1 MQVVVRATPRVSAWD
16 AGRADEGAER
26 RCQKAVPPRCRR
38 VPYGWPSG
46 STPGRLAQ
54 NRVTVVGHFG
64 LTSTVR
70 LQPWLHD
77 LIMRAACVHRLLA
90 GLRDA
95 CGGKQRISL
104 VMGRHLWGLA
114 RGVLCVGGVALGRVH
129 GVGDAPSTC
138 MRHGTWERPL
148 RGPRVPQIVSKAV
161 LHYHENK
168 NGNAS
173 QNTALS
179 LYPPSCPPASAA
191 SWLGRS
197 TRRKRLRTAL
207 GERPGS
213 NAAIAAHFCP
223 RRSTWLVRT

>member
-1 MQVVVRATPRVSAWD
+1 MPESGATPVPKGSIRV
-16 AGRADEGAER
+16 AER
-26 RCQKAVPPRCRR
+26 FHARSPGPEPSDSRRSFWSHIHGAVA
-38 VPYGWPSG
+38 
-46 STPGRLAQ
+46 TM
-54 NRVTVVGHFG
+54 VTRH
-64 LTSTVR
+64 
-70 LQPWLHD
+70 

-90 GLRDA
+90 GLRDV

-104 VMGRHLWGLA
+104 FMGRHLWGLA

-148 RGPRVPQIVSKAV
+148 RGPRVPHIVSKAV

-223 RRSTWLVRT
+223 RRSTW

>member
-1 MQVVVRATPRVSAWD
+1 MPESGATPVPKGSIRVAERFHARSPGPEPSDSRRSFWSHIHGAVATMVTRSYYACSMRTSTACRTARCVRGETADQLSHGEASLGVGAGCVMCGWGGAGARAWRWRCPQHMHATWDLGEATPR
-16 AGRADEGAER
+16 R
-26 RCQKAVPPRCRR
+26 
-38 VPYGWPSG
+38 
-46 STPGRLAQ
+46 
-54 NRVTVVGHFG
+54 
-64 LTSTVR
+64 
-70 LQPWLHD
+70 
-77 LIMRAACVHRLLA
+77 
-90 GLRDA
+90 
-95 CGGKQRISL
+95 
-104 VMGRHLWGLA
+104 
-114 RGVLCVGGVALGRVH
+114 
-129 GVGDAPSTC
+129 
-138 MRHGTWERPL
+138 
-148 RGPRVPQIVSKAV
+148 PRVPHIVSKAV